1 MTNRTV
7 TSASTTVIVDL
18 IDVITVTAGPIIATT
33 TWINVIIAATTTVM
47 IEATTIVATIATTGE
62 TTERVIATM
71 NIVKMI
77 SVMIDVSK
85 TTTTAITTTAR
96 SAVDGEISS
105 T

>member
-47 IEATTIVATIATTGE
+47 TEATTIVATTGE

-77 SVMIDVSK
+77 GVMIDVSK